1 MIKKKMLFLFVETV
15 AFVFLIILG
24 LSVINFIYKNDIIQ
38 DKADFFKAVWVV
50 IVVTLY
56 SSSVIFT
63 LKLKEKDPALE
74 QKELEER
81 LKAKQLYEERDFIIN
96 RRITLA
102 YGITLLFLFF
112 AVLTSELLS
121 FFFDEGLLSPVQ
133 LAFHTAAFVG
143 YVITFKYV
151 WKKQDYIEY
160 KSREFVKKQIK
171 EDDNLVE

>member
-1 MIKKKMLFLFVETV
+1 LFVETV

-63 LKLKEKDPALE
+63 LKLKEKEPALE

-102 YGITLLFLFF
+102 YGITLLFLFLQF
-112 AVLTSELLS
+112 
-121 FFFDEGLLSPVQ
+121 
-133 LAFHTAAFVG
+133 
-143 YVITFKYV
+143 
-151 WKKQDYIEY
+151 
-160 KSREFVKKQIK
+160 
-171 EDDNLVE
+171 